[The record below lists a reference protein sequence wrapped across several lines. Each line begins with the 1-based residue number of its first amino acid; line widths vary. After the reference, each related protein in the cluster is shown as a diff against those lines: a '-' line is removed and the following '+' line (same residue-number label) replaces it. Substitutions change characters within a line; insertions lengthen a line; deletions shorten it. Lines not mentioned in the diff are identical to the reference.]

1 MSCNNTQ
8 PTSLEHLPTEIFL
21 QIFALLPFRETITA
35 FFGLNH
41 YIDSVIRSVRNASH
55 VVRYNDVD
63 AINILHL
70 FPTQIVRLIIVNVE
84 MVDFM
89 SLNNLRSLTLNYG
102 TYEEFDS
109 ICPLHLPMLEIL
121 RIKGK
126 VSRKSLINDGSN
138 EMSMPFFGESI

>member
-1 MSCNNTQ
+1 
-8 PTSLEHLPTEIFL
+8 
-21 QIFALLPFRETITA
+21 
-35 FFGLNH
+35 
-41 YIDSVIRSVRNASH
+41 
-55 VVRYNDVD
+55 
-63 AINILHL
+63 
-70 FPTQIVRLIIVNVE
+70 
-84 MVDFM
+84 M